1 VSWSIAWGWPRGR
14 LITAKLTPKA
24 GVSGMP
30 PSVGQLLGGIL
41 FLNPL
46 SARLYELMIELDDG
60 ALIAN
65 CAAKA
70 LA

>member
-1 VSWSIAWGWPRGR
+1 
-14 LITAKLTPKA
+14 
-24 GVSGMP
+24 MP
-30 PSVGQLLGGIL
+30 PSIGQLLGGIL

>member
-1 VSWSIAWGWPRGR
+1 
-14 LITAKLTPKA
+14 
-24 GVSGMP
+24 M
-30 PSVGQLLGGIL
+30 LGGIL

-46 SARLYELMIELDDG
+46 SAQLYELMFQLVDG

>member
-1 VSWSIAWGWPRGR
+1 MGVASRPFDHGEVDAQSGGERDAAEHWS
-14 LITAKLTPKA
+14 TARRHPVFEPA
-24 GVSGMP
+24 FG
-30 PSVGQLLGGIL
+30 
-41 FLNPL
+41 
-46 SARLYELMIELDDG
+46 SAYELMIELDDG